1 MGNNSLYSSQKQ
13 RWDTLFGDITYLG
26 QLSRAKEDFLKES
39 KNLDVGMFNTGE
51 FCRWMHD
58 TWGLDVVMMDGM
70 LTAEHRVYDE
80 QKFILFNLKYTL

>member
-1 MGNNSLYSSQKQ
+1 MNNNGLYSSREG
-13 RWDTLFGDITYLG
+13 RWDTLFGDIVYLG

-39 KNLDVGMFNTGE
+39 KNTHVGAFNTGE

-58 TWGLDVVMMDGM
+58 VWGLDVVVQDGM
-70 LTAEHRVYDE
+70 LSAEYRVYDE